1 MSEFNGPS
9 LNALPAALVSQTSE
23 KSPQGGKSLPAQVV
37 EHAETTREKLETAQ
51 LYEKESPEETEVA
64 ERSAATES
72 MDDRIKEAV
81 ARLNDYVQQAERKLN
96 FQVDE
101 EAGLT
106 IIRVFDKQ
114 SDELIRQIPS
124 EDAVSLARKLNQE
137 EPLMLFSAQV

>member
-1 MSEFNGPS
+1 MSEFNGSS

-23 KSPQGGKSLPAQVV
+23 KSPQGGKPLPAQVV
-37 EHAETTREKLETAQ
+37 DRAETAQRKLDSAQ
-51 LYEKESPEETEVA
+51 LYEKHREETDDA
-64 ERSAATES
+64 STASTES

>member
-23 KSPQGGKSLPAQVV
+23 KSPQGGKSLPAPVV
-37 EHAETTREKLETAQ
+37 DRAEMARKRLDTAQ
-51 LYEKESPEETEVA
+51 LYEKQPEETDA
-64 ERSAATES
+64 ADSSATTES

-96 FQVDE
+96 FQVDK
-101 EAGLT
+101 EAGIT
-106 IIRVFDKQ
+106 VIRVFDKQ
-114 SDELIRQIPS
+114 SDELIRQIPN